1 ALYSFII
8 PFINMKLIAH
18 KRFTVT
24 NINLYLYINILLRK
38 KKIEKKN
45 KTILPFIIQEYGI
58 EDLVHRR

>member
-1 ALYSFII
+1 
-8 PFINMKLIAH
+8 MKLIAH

-38 KKIEKKN
+38 KKIEKNN